1 MHITVKELLPIV
13 IGAAVWGS
21 RWRGLTVSCRCD
33 NVTVVAIVNSGRS
46 KVEKVMH
53 LMRCLSFFLARWEV
67 SLVCSHIPGILNGAA
82 EALSRDAL
90 SSFQQ
95 LMPGA
100 SKVPTE
106 LPDSVLDCLVRGAPD
121 WTNEEGLGDPFMPV
135 LARLHY
141 VLRGVKR
148 AQGEAGA
155 GRRERLPITPPILR
169 KIRGVW
175 GRAPD
180 DPDYIMLWA
189 ACCLAF
195 FGFLRAGELTV
206 PNDSAFDPSVHLA
219 WGDLAVDKPENT
231 AVLSVRIKASKTD
244 PFRRGITLY
253 IGRVPSDLCPVS
265 AVLAYLVSRKG
276 KDGPLFIFCDGR
288 PLTRQRFVVAV
299 RSALKEAGVEAG
311 HYAGH
316 GFRIGAATTAV
327 ARGLED
333 STVQTLGRWMSLVY
347 LEYIRIPRHQL
358 ASYTARL
365 C

>member
-1 MHITVKELLPIV
+1 MF
-13 IGAAVWGS
+13 
-21 RWRGLTVSCRCD
+21 
-33 NVTVVAIVNSGRS
+33 VA
-46 KVEKVMH
+46 K
-53 LMRCLSFFLARWEV
+53 L
-67 SLVCSHIPGILNGAA
+67 AA
-82 EALSRDAL
+82 EGLKHRSIKTYMA
-90 SSFQQ
+90 
-95 LMPGA
+95 G
-100 SKVPTE
+100 
-106 LPDSVLDCLVRGAPD
+106 VRYLHI
-121 WTNEEGLGDPFMPV
+121 EEGLGDPFMPV

-148 AQGEAGA
+148 AQGEDGA

-180 DPDYIMLWA
+180 DPDHIMLWA

-219 WGDLAVDKPENT
+219 WGDLAVDKPENP
-231 AVLSVRIKASKTD
+231 AVLSVQIKASKTD

-265 AVLAYLVSRKG
+265 AVLAYYLVSRKG
-276 KDGPLFIFCDGR
+276 RDGPLFIFCDGR
-288 PLTRQRFVVAV
+288 PLTRQRFIVAV
-299 RSALKEAGVEAG
+299 RSALREAGVEAG

-316 GFRIGAATTAV
+316 SFRIGAATTAA

-333 STVQTLGRWMSLVY
+333 STVQTLGRWKSLAY